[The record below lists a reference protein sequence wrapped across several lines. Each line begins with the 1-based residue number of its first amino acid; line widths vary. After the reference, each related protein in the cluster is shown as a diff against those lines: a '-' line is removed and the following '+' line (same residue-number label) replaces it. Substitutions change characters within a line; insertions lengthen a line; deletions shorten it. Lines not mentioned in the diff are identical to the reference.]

1 MDIRLKKNINHPLHK
16 DLGVESI
23 SSNDGVGIISIKLNE
38 YVMNPDG
45 LFHGGVIYL
54 LCDVCAYS
62 GLVSI
67 LDSNLTAVTHDIQVS
82 IMKSAK
88 VGDRA
93 EFKSRVVRL
102 GRRLCFLEVVVT
114 VGDVVIATAKIT
126 KSIISI

>member
-1 MDIRLKKNINHPLHK
+1 MDARLKRNIDHPLHK
-16 DLGVESI
+16 DLGIESI
-23 SSNDGVGIISIKLNE
+23 SSEGGVGVISLRLSE

-45 LFHGGVIYL
+45 LLHGGVIYL

-62 GLVSI
+62 GLLSI
-67 LDSNLTAVTHDIQVS
+67 LDRDLTAVTHDIQVS
-82 IMKSAK
+82 IMQSAR
-88 VGDRA
+88 VGDMA

-114 VGDVVIATAKIT
+114 AGDAVIATAKIT